1 MLEAKIALR
10 LLTQFEVFQ
19 GFINLGLKTCE
30 ISYTLNYHKTAE
42 AANEVIKTIIG
53 IDNYEAY
60 EQIDEIDYL
69 VKQCDY

>member
-10 LLTQFEVFQ
+10 LLTQFVVFQ

-30 ISYTLNYHKTAE
+30 ISYNYHKTAE
-42 AANEVIKTIIG
+42 AANEVIKTIMG